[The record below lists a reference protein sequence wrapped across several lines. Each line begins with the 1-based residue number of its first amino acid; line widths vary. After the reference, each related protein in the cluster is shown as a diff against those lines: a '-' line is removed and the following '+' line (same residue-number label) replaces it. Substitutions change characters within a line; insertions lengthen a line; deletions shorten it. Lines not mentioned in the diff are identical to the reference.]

1 MMFNHRNFFVS
12 LTPWNKLLPIQHVT
26 IADGHSKAQI
36 SGIGTARF
44 LINNKHCAEFKNALF
59 APSLSTHL
67 FSFKKIFVIR
77 AVTYKF
83 SFYRRIRRNR
93 CIKVKKQLIKQKFT
107 LTFSNDNK
115 KSTHMKINE
124 IKVTEYYKNSKET

>member
-1 MMFNHRNFFVS
+1 MS

-59 APSLSTHL
+59 VPSLSTHL
-67 FSFKKIFVIR
+67 FSFKKSSLSGLLLI
-77 AVTYKF
+77 
-83 SFYRRIRRNR
+83 SFPFI
-93 CIKVKKQLIKQKFT
+93 
-107 LTFSNDNK
+107 
-115 KSTHMKINE
+115 E
-124 IKVTEYYKNSKET
+124 E